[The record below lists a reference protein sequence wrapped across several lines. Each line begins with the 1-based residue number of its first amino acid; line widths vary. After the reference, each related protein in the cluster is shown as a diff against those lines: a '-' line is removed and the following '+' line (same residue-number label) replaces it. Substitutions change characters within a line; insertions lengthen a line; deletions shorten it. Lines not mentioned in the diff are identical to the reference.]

1 MICPDPA
8 QDKVIGNANASYV
21 SNSDFVGPLM
31 IGDSLYIEFKAESH
45 NEVNLCGL
53 FDSRSGGPTPS

>member
-1 MICPDPA
+1 VLIIRMTAISP
-8 QDKVIGNANASYV
+8 GHSM
-21 SNSDFVGPLM
+21 S
-31 IGDSLYIEFKAESH
+31 DSLYIEFKAESH